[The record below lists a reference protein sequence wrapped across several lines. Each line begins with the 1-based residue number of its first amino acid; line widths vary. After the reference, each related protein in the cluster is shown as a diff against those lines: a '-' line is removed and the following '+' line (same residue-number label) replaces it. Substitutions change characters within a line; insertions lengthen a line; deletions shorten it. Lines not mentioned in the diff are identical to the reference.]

1 MHVKNVTSPFATSSS
16 LVSMWTTITTEPEP
30 NARFVTKE
38 LRSWRAYGII
48 ALLSMN
54 RYSSCLQN
62 QQISTLYICRY
73 LEGLLVLL
81 EETTSAKIVLVILF
95 ARECVTVWYMRL
107 ATDWWQRWN
116 RVWAVLPEPCVTYTK
131 QPCSSRVG
139 LLERYLKPRGPMLW
153 KWNYCR
159 IRWENS

>member
-1 MHVKNVTSPFATSSS
+1 MSKMWQALLLLHQV
-16 LVSMWTTITTEPEP
+16 LVSMWTTITTEPET

-38 LRSWRAYGII
+38 LRSWRAYWNI

-54 RYSSCLQN
+54 RYYSCLQN

-73 LEGLLVLL
+73 LE
-81 EETTSAKIVLVILF
+81 ETMSAKIVLVILC
-95 ARECVTVWYMRL
+95 AREYVTVWYMRL

-116 RVWAVLPEPCVTYTK
+116 RVLAVLPEPCVTYTK

-139 LLERYLKPRGPMLW
+139 LLERYLKKEREKMELVQN
-153 KWNYCR
+153 KMR
-159 IRWENS
+159 K